1 MIYPKFLEKNEIIGV
16 TAPSAGITDPL
27 KINRLN
33 NAVKTFEEL
42 GFKVIETNN
51 VRTDIKGSSSSPR
64 KRAKQLEDLFSN
76 PEVKVIY
83 CATGGDFLLEML
95 SYLNTEIIKNNPKW
109 IQGYSDPTGILFLIT
124 TKLDIATIYGN
135 NFCSFGMEKWD
146 NSIENSFQFI
156 NGKNLVQN
164 SFPKY
169 EQASLPIVTGLEGYN
184 LDTPVVWKNLW
195 NSTDI
200 EISGRLIGGCLDVLV
215 SLVGTRFDCVK
226 EFVTKYKDDGIIW
239 YFDNCELTSEGVIR
253 ALWQLK
259 EAGWFKYTKGILF
272 GRSMTNSSYYGITFE
287 EALKRSLEDLQVNVL
302 WDLDFGHVPPALTLV
317 NGALTK
323 VKYQE
328 GHGSIEFILE

>member
-1 MIYPKFLEKNEIIGV
+1 MIYPKFLEINDSVGV

-33 NAVKTFEEL
+33 NAIKTFQKL
-42 GFKVIETNN
+42 GFNVVETNN
-51 VRTDIKGSSSSPR
+51 VRTNIKGSSSSPSN
-64 KRAKQLEDLFSN
+64 RAQQVMELFLN

-83 CATGGDFLLEML
+83 CVTGGDFLLEML
-95 SYLNTEIIKNNPKW
+95 SYLDTEIIRNNPKW
-109 IQGYSDPTGILFLIT
+109 IQGYSDPTGILFFIT

-156 NGKNLVQN
+156 TGKNIIQN
-164 SFPKY
+164 NFSKY
-169 EQASLPIVTGLEGYN
+169 EQENLPTITGLEGYN

-195 NSTDI
+195 NSSGV

-215 SLVGTRFDCVK
+215 SLVGTRFDYVK
-226 EFVTKYKDDGIIW
+226 EFVEKYKDDGMIW

-259 EAGWFKYTKGILF
+259 EAGWFKHAKGILF

-287 EALKRSLEDLQVNVL
+287 ESLKRSLQDLEIDVL
-302 WDLDFGHVPPALTLV
+302 WDLDFGHIPPSLTLI
-317 NGALTK
+317 NGALIK
-323 VKYQE
+323 VKYSE
-328 GHGSIEFILE
+328 GQGSVEFNLD